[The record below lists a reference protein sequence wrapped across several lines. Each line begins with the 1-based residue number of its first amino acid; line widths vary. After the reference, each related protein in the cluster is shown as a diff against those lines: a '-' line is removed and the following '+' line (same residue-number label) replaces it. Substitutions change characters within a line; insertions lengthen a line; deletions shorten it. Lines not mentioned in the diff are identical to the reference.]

1 MVAMWKREEE
11 GGPPDVKVDRQLG
24 TEPASGRSEGPRVDR
39 NRTASTGPAIVTIG
53 KSIVVK
59 GELSGKEDLTIEG
72 RVEGK
77 VDLSEHVLTIGP
89 HAKLKAQL
97 SAKSIVVIG
106 QVTGNIAAS
115 DRINIREE
123 GSVEGDIAA
132 PRVAIAEGATFRG
145 SIDMRRQGGQGGQ
158 SGQSG
163 KTGGGG
169 GQRTEVVDHRSA
181 SDASSA
187 GSRGRGVTRT

>member
-1 MVAMWKREEE
+1 MVAMWKREEG
-11 GGPPDVKVDRQLG
+11 GGPPDVKIDPQLG
-24 TEPASGRSEGPRVDR
+24 PEPSSSRSEGPRVDR
-39 NRTASTGPAIVTIG
+39 NKTASTGPAIVTIG

-89 HAKLKAQL
+89 HAKLKAQV

-106 QVTGNIAAS
+106 EVTGNISAS

-145 SIDMRRQGGQGGQ
+145 SIDMRRPQTGQTGQ
-158 SGQSG
+158 TG
-163 KTGGGG
+163 KTDGG
-169 GQRTEVVDHRSA
+169 RRADVADHRPAVDVSK
-181 SDASSA
+181 
-187 GSRGRGVTRT
+187 R

>member
-24 TEPASGRSEGPRVDR
+24 TEPASSRSEGPRVDR
-39 NRTASTGPAIVTIG
+39 NKAASTGPAIVTIG

-106 QVTGNIAAS
+106 QVTGNISAS

-145 SIDMRRQGGQGGQ
+145 SIDMRRQGGQ
-158 SGQSG
+158 SGQTG

-181 SDASSA
+181 ADASKRS
-187 GSRGRGVTRT
+187 

>member
-1 MVAMWKREEE
+1 MVAMWKREEGGSSSESKIDLQSGVAPSPSKVE
-11 GGPPDVKVDRQLG
+11 GR
-24 TEPASGRSEGPRVDR
+24 RVEK
-39 NRTASTGPAIVTIG
+39 NRVSSSGPAIVTIG

-89 HAKLKAQL
+89 NAKLKAQV

-106 QVTGNIAAS
+106 EITGNIAAS
-115 DRINIREE
+115 ERISIREE

-145 SIDMRRQGGQGGQ
+145 SIDMRRTQA
-158 SGQSG
+158 G
-163 KTGGGG
+163 KPGG
-169 GQRTEVVDHRSA
+169 GQRPGGSEP
-181 SDASSA
+181 SSA
-187 GSRGRGVTRT
+187 GGAHKP